1 MTTKKSNSRLIITA
15 IAAVVVVACCALVC
29 LATVL
34 LVSCQPPTLTEIN
47 PSPTVRREVRMPSA
61 TPTRRQSQPPEPTA
75 EHTPSVVEPTAL
87 PAATDETTVEKPTS
101 LPSPTSERTAVEATP
116 IPLASTEERLAAA
129 VLPIRDMRD
138 LALRLRAEVDE
149 IPVVVNLTPPQ
160 FEEGDVETFWVG
172 NVDTDEHFQI
182 EAVLRVKLP
191 HVYMWVERGVDVD
204 MADLRRSA
212 RRFEEDSYPTDRAFF
227 GSEWS
232 PGVDNDVHLS
242 ILNATN
248 LGDHVAGYFSSADE
262 FSQLANRHSNEKE
275 MFYINLDNNPPGTLF
290 YDGTLAHELQHMI
303 HWANDRNED
312 TWVNEGCAELATELN
327 GYNRGGADVVFS
339 DEPDTQLTTWTDDP
353 SLNTAHYGSAY
364 LFMSYFLDR
373 FGDQLTQAVVASP
386 ADGPAGFDD
395 ALAAAGYE
403 LRFDDIFADWLLAN
417 YLDSRTL
424 EGGRYGYQRDNPEQV
439 ALEAR
444 FRRFPV
450 EEESTV
456 SQYAADYYELAG
468 RGDVVID
475 FCGANETRLVA
486 TDARSGRSAWW
497 SHRADDSD
505 TRLTRSFDLR
515 TVNRAT
521 LEYWLWYD
529 VEEGYDYG
537 YVQVSADG
545 GKSWHVLEGVHT
557 WDYDPVGNAFGVGYT
572 GKSGDPE
579 SATWVFEQLD
589 LTPYAGQ
596 EVLVRFEYVTDDAV
610 TYPGLLLDDIAIPE
624 LGYFDDAEAGEA
636 GWNAEGWVLTDN
648 HLTQRWVVQLI
659 EQGPIDTSVRRMEM
673 DDEGCGYLVAENL
686 GRVGRKAVLAVSA
699 LAPVTTEA
707 APYRFKIQ
715 TQQVE

>member
-1 MTTKKSNSRLIITA
+1 MPTKKGNSNLI
-15 IAAVVVVACCALVC
+15 IAAVAAVIVVACCALVC
-29 LATVL
+29 LVTAL
-34 LVSCQPPTLTEIN
+34 LVSCQPPTLSEIV
-47 PSPTVRREVRMPSA
+47 PTPTVRRAVRLPSA
-61 TPTRRQSQPPEPTA
+61 TPTRRQPSEPTA
-75 EHTPSVVEPTAL
+75 ERTASVDPTAEPT
-87 PAATDETTVEKPTS
+87 V
-101 LPSPTSERTAVEATP
+101 LPSPTRERTVGEATP
-116 IPLASTEERLAAA
+116 TPLASTEERLSAA
-129 VLPIRDMRD
+129 VLPVRDMRD
-138 LALRLRAEVDE
+138 LALRLRAEVDD
-149 IPVVVNLTPPQ
+149 IPVVVNPTPPQ

-172 NVDTDEHFQI
+172 NMDTDEHFQI

-191 HVYMWVERGVDVD
+191 HVYMWVEQGVDVD
-204 MADLRRSA
+204 LADLRRSA
-212 RRFEEDSYPTDRAFF
+212 RRFEEQSYPTDRAFF

-262 FSQLANRHSNEKE
+262 FSHLANRHSNEKE

-312 TWVNEGCAELATELN
+312 TWVNEGCSELATELN
-327 GYNRGGADVVFS
+327 GFSRGGADVVFS

-373 FGDQLTQAVVASP
+373 FGEQVTKDVVASP

-403 LRFDDIFADWLLAN
+403 LRFDDIFADWVVAN
-417 YLDSRTL
+417 YLDSRSL

-439 ALEAR
+439 ALERR

-450 EEESTV
+450 EEETTV

-468 RGDVVID
+468 RGDVMID
-475 FCGANETRLVA
+475 FCGATETRLVA
-486 TDARSGRSAWW
+486 TDAHSGSSAWW

-505 TRLTRSFDLR
+505 TRLTRSFDLGD
-515 TVNRAT
+515 VSRAT

-529 VEEGYDYG
+529 IEEGYDYG

-545 GKSWHVLEGVHT
+545 GESWHVQEGDHT

-572 GKSGDPE
+572 GKSGDPHA
-579 SATWVFEQLD
+579 ATWVLEQVD
-589 LTPYAGQ
+589 LTPYVGQ
-596 EVLVRFEYVTDDAV
+596 EVLVRFEYFTDDAV

-624 LGYFDDAEAGEA
+624 LGYFDDAEGGDG
-636 GWNAEGWVLTDN
+636 GWSAEGWVLTDN

-659 EQGPIDTSVRRMEM
+659 EKGPIDASVRRMEI
-673 DDEGCGYLVAENL
+673 DDEGCGHMVVENL
-686 GRVGRKAVLAVSA
+686 GRVGRTAILIVSA
-699 LAPVTTEA
+699 QAPVTTEE
-707 APYRFKIQ
+707 APYRFQIQ
-715 TQQVE
+715 TR

>member
-1 MTTKKSNSRLIITA
+1 MREGNSKLI
-15 IAAVVVVACCALVC
+15 IAAVAAVLVVACCALVC
-29 LATVL
+29 LATML
-34 LVSCQPPTLTEIN
+34 LVSCQPPKLSEIL
-47 PSPTVRREVRMPSA
+47 PSPTARQEVHMPSA
-61 TPTRRQSQPPEPTA
+61 TPTRREVPEPTA
-75 EHTPSVVEPTAL
+75 ERTASVEPTLEPSPESTPEPTAL
-87 PAATDETTVEKPTS
+87 PGPTR
-101 LPSPTSERTAVEATP
+101 ERTVVEATSTP
-116 IPLASTEERLAAA
+116 PASTEERLAAA
-129 VLPIRDMRD
+129 VLPVRDMRD
-138 LALRLRAEVDE
+138 LALRLRAEEDD
-149 IPVVVNLTPPQ
+149 IPVVVNPTPPH

-172 NVDTDEHFQI
+172 NLDTDEHYQI
-182 EAVLRVKLP
+182 EAVLRVRLP
-191 HVYMWVERGVDVD
+191 HVYMWVERGADVNL
-204 MADLRRSA
+204 ADLQRSA
-212 RRFEEDSYPTDRAFF
+212 RRFEEQSYPTDRAFF

-262 FSQLANRHSNEKE
+262 FSHLANTYSNEKE

-327 GYNRGGADVVFS
+327 GYSRGSADIVFS

-353 SLNTAHYGSAY
+353 SLNTAHYGNAY

-373 FGDQLTQAVVASP
+373 FGEQLTKAVVASP

-395 ALAAAGYE
+395 ALATAGSE
-403 LRFDDIFADWLLAN
+403 LRFDDIFADWVVAN

-439 ALEAR
+439 RLERR

-450 EEESTV
+450 EEETTV

-475 FCGANETRLVA
+475 FCGATETRLVA
-486 TDARSGRSAWW
+486 TEAHSGRSAWW

-515 TVNRAT
+515 AVSRAT

-529 VEEGYDYG
+529 IEDGYDYG

-545 GKSWHVLEGVHT
+545 GESWHVLQGGHT

-572 GKSGDPE
+572 GKSGDPDA
-579 SATWVFEQLD
+579 ATWVLEQVD
-589 LTPYAGQ
+589 LTRYVGQ

-624 LGYFDDAEAGEA
+624 LGYFDDAEGGEA
-636 GWNAEGWVLTDN
+636 GWSAEGWVLTDN

-659 EQGPIDTSVRRMEM
+659 EKGPVDTIVRRLEVG
-673 DDEGCGYLVAENL
+673 DDGCGYAVVEDL
-686 GRVGRKAVLAVSA
+686 GRVGRTAVLIVSA
-699 LAPVTTEA
+699 LAPVTTEK
-707 APYRFKIQ
+707 APYRFEIQ
-715 TQQVE
+715 TRRLE